1 MLLMI
6 HLLASFL
13 TFALRSRPDS
23 LYANGYERARRTH
36 ATMFRH
42 EGGEPEQDVYGF
54 EEVELPPLP
63 SGVHLTLEE
72 GKQSELDT
80 ADYSWA
86 SDEEEARMWRK
97 IETYVTRHEAD
108 FDVGDYGTGG
118 EIWPAAAYMCEWLRN
133 HSAEIKGTRVLELGC
148 GTGACGIFAAAL
160 GASSVQL
167 TDGGSDKL
175 LALANANVA
184 LNQQHFG
191 TGVQIAIRRLDWNA
205 TDAACLAAPFDVLL
219 ASDVIFGH
227 AAEPDET
234 SNETH
239 TALARTIGLL
249 LRRQGS
255 SAARPPSAILAHEHR
270 SRSALLGAPLGSWD
284 EDDAHLRNFLTAA
297 HAAGLRARCLWSRRP
312 TSYARGRFR
321 SWTADVSIM
330 DVSLV

>member
-1 MLLMI
+1 MVSIGMS
-6 HLLASFL
+6 SFL
-13 TFALRSRPDS
+13 TLALHIRPAPRHA
-23 LYANGYERARRTH
+23 YGYERVRRTH
-36 ATMFRH
+36 ATMFRR
-42 EGGEPEQDVYGF
+42 EGGKPEQDVYGF

-108 FDVGDYGTGG
+108 FDAGDYGTGG
-118 EIWPAAAYMCEWLRN
+118 EIWPSAAALCEWLSN

-167 TDGGSDKL
+167 TDGGSEKL
-175 LALANANVA
+175 LALTHANVA
-184 LNQQHFG
+184 LNQQHIG
-191 TGVQIAIRRLDWNA
+191 PGVQIAIRRLDWNA
-205 TDAACLAAPFDVLL
+205 AEDAACLAAPFDVLL

-227 AAEPDET
+227 AAEPDEA

-270 SRSALLGAPLGSWD
+270 SRSALLDAPLGWD

-297 HAAGLRARCLWSRRP
+297 ASAGLRVRCLWSRRP

-330 DVSLV
+330 EVSLV